1 MKILLLNIYKSI
13 LEIFNS
19 KWKIIFPIL
28 IFIISYILLVRI
40 NGIIYYSNKFPNEL
54 GNILDSTLKSFS
66 YILVFF
72 SSFYLFLFIGHPNKS
87 SKLEHKLKQIGLTNS
102 LHEPPYYLGCKQSYS
117 GNHKSVY
124 SFYANTL
131 SLDDFKE
138 KQNKLEAVFNAK
150 IISISYKDKSKQK
163 ILITTIPM
171 KYYAVRGID
180 VNNPY
185 LSDIVN
191 CCIVGATGSGKT
203 YTVIVLLT
211 VIIKNN
217 TQSSISI
224 IFCDYKNSF
233 KNEFSECKQYFGY
246 SDCLKGLNEVYTE
259 FETRLKEAEPENC
272 SKIIFI
278 FDEWSAFLNSLPK
291 KEKELTKNKLSSL
304 LFMGRSLNIIPIVS
318 VQRADSELFPSG
330 SRDQFHTIIDLGN
343 LSKEQK
349 SMLFHEYKDQLN
361 EINHLG
367 QGYILNDGVL
377 ERIKVKEMSNEKECI
392 DIIRSKLQISPC
404 ECGNTNEHG
413 EEPL

>member
-150 IISISYKDKSKQK
+150 IIAISYTDKSKQK

-185 LSDIVN
+185 LSGMIN

-203 YTVIVLLT
+203 YLVIVLLT
-211 VIIKNN
+211 LIIKNN

-233 KNEFSECKQYFGY
+233 KTSTSHNIYTSIQINIPLCCHNGY
-246 SDCLKGLNEVYTE
+246 SL
-259 FETRLKEAEPENC
+259 
-272 SKIIFI
+272 
-278 FDEWSAFLNSLPK
+278 
-291 KEKELTKNKLSSL
+291 
-304 LFMGRSLNIIPIVS
+304 
-318 VQRADSELFPSG
+318 
-330 SRDQFHTIIDLGN
+330 
-343 LSKEQK
+343 
-349 SMLFHEYKDQLN
+349 
-361 EINHLG
+361 
-367 QGYILNDGVL
+367 
-377 ERIKVKEMSNEKECI
+377 
-392 DIIRSKLQISPC
+392 
-404 ECGNTNEHG
+404 
-413 EEPL
+413 